1 MLDEFALHLHFKG
14 CGVGKKKKEEE
25 VKNRAVMTNTKE
37 IYLIK
42 YARKLR
48 FQQAA
53 DSGISHGKRRLSLPI
68 NLR

>member
-14 CGVGKKKKEEE
+14 CGAEKKEE
-25 VKNRAVMTNTKE
+25 VKNRPVMTNTKE

-48 FQQAA
+48 FEQAA